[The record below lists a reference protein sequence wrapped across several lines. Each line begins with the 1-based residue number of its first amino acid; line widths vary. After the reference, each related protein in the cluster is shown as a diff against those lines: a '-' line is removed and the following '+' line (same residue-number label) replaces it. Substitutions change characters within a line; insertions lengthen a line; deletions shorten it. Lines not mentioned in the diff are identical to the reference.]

1 MYIYVSEIFYLEFKH
16 VVSIVYHV
24 ANDGALHSRNL
35 YINIHSRPEEELFN
49 YISVILKSLNSN
61 HPIWETLILVPNL
74 DS

>member
-1 MYIYVSEIFYLEFKH
+1 MLYLL
-16 VVSIVYHV
+16 YHV
-24 ANDGALHSRNL
+24 ANDSALYSVNL
-35 YINIHSRPEEELFN
+35 YRNIHSRPEEELFN